1 MKRIIVFENRI
12 IKWNN
17 LSRPS
22 SQWDQLI
29 YSYHA
34 TVILSSTVTDM
45 PKMLFIVWNVEQPV
59 GPPMT
64 RDYAEAET
72 EATKLI
78 GQNNHSFLLAS

>member
-1 MKRIIVFENRI
+1 
-12 IKWNN
+12 
-17 LSRPS
+17 
-22 SQWDQLI
+22 
-29 YSYHA
+29 
-34 TVILSSTVTDM
+34 M
-45 PKMLFIVWNVEQPV
+45 PKMLFTVWNVEQPV